1 VENISFSQKVLLK
14 GSYGV
19 SLDVATLAI
28 ICDVVVDGDV
38 YNTLFE
44 VILGIVAEERTY
56 LSIEVLNIL
65 DPGIK

>member
-44 VILGIVAEERTY
+44 VILGIVAVERTY
-56 LSIEVLNIL
+56 LSNVEPV
-65 DPGIK
+65 